1 MIIAKPFTEPKTHS
15 DGRDFLFVLRKVTV
29 TANIVTVTAYRFNTS
44 KITAISARYIS
55 ISGKY
60 PTNHIKAKFE
70 PFPAV
75 FQRYISL
82 LATIPL
88 QYIPKSRICNIFRL
102 FFKMGK
108 HRVRLSA
115 DHSLSGE
122 PELPFGSIS
131 AEKAG
136 IILMQVKVRATF
148 RRPNGLQRRAKPTVK
163 P

>member
-1 MIIAKPFTEPKTHS
+1 MIIAKPFIEPKTHS
-15 DGRDFLFVLRKVTV
+15 DGRNFLFVLRKVTV

-102 FFKMGK
+102 FFKMASI
-108 HRVRLSA
+108 V
-115 DHSLSGE
+115 SGCPPTTACRE
-122 PELPFGSIS
+122 NPNPFWLNFSRKS
-131 AEKAG
+131 RYYFDAS
-136 IILMQVKVRATF
+136 
-148 RRPNGLQRRAKPTVK
+148 
-163 P
+163 

>member
-102 FFKMGK
+102 FFKMASIVFGCPPTTAC
-108 HRVRLSA
+108 R
-115 DHSLSGE
+115 E
-122 PELPFGSIS
+122 NPNPFWLNFSRKS
-131 AEKAG
+131 RYYFDAS
-136 IILMQVKVRATF
+136 
-148 RRPNGLQRRAKPTVK
+148 
-163 P
+163 

>member
-122 PELPFGSIS
+122 PEPLLAQFQQ
-131 AEKAG
+131 KKQ
-136 IILMQVKVRATF
+136 ILF
-148 RRPNGLQRRAKPTVK
+148 
-163 P
+163 

>member
-60 PTNHIKAKFE
+60 PTNHIKAKSE
-70 PFPAV
+70 PFLAA
-75 FQRYISL
+75 FERDNQL
-82 LATIPL
+82 LTTIPL

-102 FFKMGK
+102 FFKMASI
-108 HRVRLSA
+108 V
-115 DHSLSGE
+115 SGCPPTTACRE
-122 PELPFGSIS
+122 NPNPFWLNFSRKS
-131 AEKAG
+131 SYYFDAS
-136 IILMQVKVRATF
+136 
-148 RRPNGLQRRAKPTVK
+148 
-163 P
+163 